1 MTREEGMTREAEKTR
16 EAEMTREEGMTR
28 EEDMAKEMM
37 EEGYNPH
44 CKQDVLEYFKEIQDK
59 YGKISEM
66 ITLFNL
72 PVEVTWDFFPK
83 KIKE

>member
-1 MTREEGMTREAEKTR
+1 MTDNIIKLNETGPWNP
-16 EAEMTREEGMTR
+16 R

>member
-1 MTREEGMTREAEKTR
+1 MISTMTDNIIKLYETGPWNP
-16 EAEMTREEGMTR
+16 R

-83 KIKE
+83 GDQNNE

>member
-1 MTREEGMTREAEKTR
+1 MTDNIIKLYETGPWNPREES
-16 EAEMTREEGMTR
+16 
-28 EEDMAKEMM
+28 MAKEMM

-44 CKQDVLEYFKEIQDK
+44 CKQDVLEYFKEIEDN